1 MNAKPF
7 DIADVFARFGSA
19 YRQQY
24 GSNMLPSQRRAMRD
38 ILSCMTAAMGG
49 GHYHCRDCDKTFW
62 SYHGCRNRACPKCH
76 GRQIA
81 LWLEKRSAELLPC
94 DYFHVVATVP
104 QELRGLFY
112 GEQKLC
118 YGLLMKTVAS
128 SVCELAALKC
138 YIGAVPAILAVLHT
152 WTGSLQYHPHVH
164 LLVSAGGLDKD
175 GLTWH
180 TPKYKFLVPVKKLSS
195 MISQRFANALQKQ
208 RPDLF
213 AQISPQV
220 WKKAWCSFCKSA
232 GNGREAV
239 LNYLSRYVFR
249 IAITRNRLLTMDKTH
264 VTFRYKDNDTGA
276 WKVERIPGVEFIR
289 RFLMHVL
296 PRGFHKARYYGLWS
310 APHQSR
316 HHQARIKLQLLQK
329 ELAPPS
335 PTLVA
340 DVVEEALATSE
351 LEAHAFVVK
360 CPRCKGTRL
369 ELLERIPR
377 GGVMV
382 T

>member
-1 MNAKPF
+1 MTAEHLE
-7 DIADVFARFGSA
+7 IADVFARFGQD
-19 YRQQY
+19 YRQQH
-24 GSNMLPSQRRAMRD
+24 GAHMLPSHRRAMHD
-38 ILSCMTAAMGG
+38 ILGCMTAAMGG
-49 GHYHCRDCDKTFW
+49 GRYCCRDCNETFW

-81 LWLEKRSAELLPC
+81 LWLEERSAELLPC
-94 DYFHVVATVP
+94 DYFHVIATVP

-128 SVCELAALKC
+128 VVCELAAQTC

-152 WTGSLQYHPHVH
+152 WTGALQFHPHVH

-175 GLTWH
+175 GLTWREPRH
-180 TPKYKFLVPVKKLSS
+180 KFLVPVKKLSS
-195 MISQRFANALQKQ
+195 MISQQFAEALQKE

-213 AQISPQV
+213 TQIPAKV
-220 WKKAWCSFCKSA
+220 WKMAWCSFCKSA

-239 LNYLSRYVFR
+239 LQYLSRYVFR
-249 IAITRNRLLTMDKTH
+249 IAITRNRLLTMDETH

-276 WKVERIPGVEFIR
+276 WKIERIPGAEFIR

-296 PRGFHKARYYGLWS
+296 PRGFHKVRYYGLWS

-316 HHQARIKLQLLQK
+316 HEQARIKLQLLQK
-329 ELAPPS
+329 ELAPAS
-335 PTLVA
+335 PTLVSG
-340 DVVEEALATSE
+340 VVEEALAKSE
-351 LEAHAFVVK
+351 LEVHAFVVK
-360 CPRCKGTRL
+360 CPRCKSANV
-369 ELLERIPR
+369 ELLERRLR
-377 GGVMV
+377 GGAMV